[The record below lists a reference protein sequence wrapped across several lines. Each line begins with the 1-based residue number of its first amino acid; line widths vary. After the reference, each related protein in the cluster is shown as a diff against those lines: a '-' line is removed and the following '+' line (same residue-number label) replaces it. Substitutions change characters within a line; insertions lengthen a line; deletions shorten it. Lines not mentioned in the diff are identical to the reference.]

1 MPFWAIAAFKQ
12 RRMYRLLLNVTM
24 EMHTVGSVIGLGVV
38 QFKDS
43 SDANP
48 TTLNPA
54 APKIFLKMV

>member
-1 MPFWAIAAFKQ
+1 
-12 RRMYRLLLNVTM
+12 MYRLLLNVTM